1 MYSIHIES
9 NLLHSSVTINGA
21 FQQLPK
27 IQSPRT
33 KE

>member
-9 NLLHSSVTINGA
+9 NLLHSSVTINGD
-21 FQQLPK
+21 FQQQPK